1 MGRATVVSV
10 HLLLT
15 TPMEE
20 MLAEVNFSFS
30 LLWQLLNLKN
40 FSSPGSVLISLM
52 NILVPAELQNVSFL
66 RTNIHLGYRFLY
78 AIVNP

>member
-1 MGRATVVSV
+1 MSM

-20 MLAEVNFSFS
+20 MLAEVNFPFS
-30 LLWQLLNLKN
+30 LLWQGFRFKE
-40 FSSPGSVLISLM
+40 FLITRKRSHKPDEC
-52 NILVPAELQNVSFL
+52 ISPAELQNVNFL
-66 RTNIHLGYRFLY
+66 RTNVRLGYRFLY